1 MATITATTTATAT
14 MRPIATADNPST
26 WFVCLFVASSSELLK
41 ILVVPEFKPF
51 TVDVVGRV
59 EVVDKA
65 ADVTIPFKE
74 VVPGCFVVDTDP
86 WVPTFF
92 VVLSCVVEDV
102 VCTLKVAEV
111 VGAIDRGET
120 VVWDKVPDNGIVDC
134 DVARDDVVDVDM
146 DDVGDDVDR
155 GLIVEEDVEVGAWEE
170 IVVDMYVAS
179 VLVQSKTKNAG
190 ILISFNRY
198 IQKKESIS
206 CLKTKES
213 RIKSK

>member
-86 WVPTFF
+86 
-92 VVLSCVVEDV
+92 
-102 VCTLKVAEV
+102 
-111 VGAIDRGET
+111 
-120 VVWDKVPDNGIVDC
+120 
-134 DVARDDVVDVDM
+134 
-146 DDVGDDVDR
+146 
-155 GLIVEEDVEVGAWEE
+155 
-170 IVVDMYVAS
+170 
-179 VLVQSKTKNAG
+179 
-190 ILISFNRY
+190 
-198 IQKKESIS
+198 
-206 CLKTKES
+206 
-213 RIKSK
+213 

>member
-1 MATITATTTATAT
+1 MKITSYTRTRIERKHNVSLSNDISWPHLIKIINTYFFMCLIIYPAMATITATTTATAT

-86 WVPTFF
+86 
-92 VVLSCVVEDV
+92 
-102 VCTLKVAEV
+102 
-111 VGAIDRGET
+111 
-120 VVWDKVPDNGIVDC
+120 
-134 DVARDDVVDVDM
+134 
-146 DDVGDDVDR
+146 
-155 GLIVEEDVEVGAWEE
+155 
-170 IVVDMYVAS
+170 
-179 VLVQSKTKNAG
+179 
-190 ILISFNRY
+190 
-198 IQKKESIS
+198 
-206 CLKTKES
+206 
-213 RIKSK
+213 

>member
-26 WFVCLFVASSSELLK
+26 WFVCLFVELLK

-51 TVDVVGRV
+51 TVDVVGKV
-59 EVVDKA
+59 EVVEKA

-74 VVPGCFVVDTDP
+74 VVPGCFVVDTAD
-86 WVPTFF
+86 PTFF

-111 VGAIDRGET
+111 VGAIDRGEP

-146 DDVGDDVDR
+146 DDVGSDVDR
-155 GLIVEEDVEVGAWEE
+155 GPIVEEDVEDGAGEE

-179 VLVQSKTKNAG
+179 VLVQSKAKYAG
-190 ILISFNRY
+190 NLISFNRDT
-198 IQKKESIS
+198 QRKNQFHV
-206 CLKTKES
+206 LKRKNHEF
-213 RIKSK
+213 KC

>member
-26 WFVCLFVASSSELLK
+26 WIVCLFVASSSELLK

-111 VGAIDRGET
+111 VGAIDRGEP